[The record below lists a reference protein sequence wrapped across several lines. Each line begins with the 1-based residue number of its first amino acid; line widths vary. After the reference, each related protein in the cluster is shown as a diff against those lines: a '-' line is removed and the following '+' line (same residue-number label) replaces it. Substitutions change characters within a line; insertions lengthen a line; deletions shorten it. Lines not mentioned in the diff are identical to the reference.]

1 MPDSFISKYALS
13 GLLEI
18 DGGIYA
24 VADKNFKI
32 VWGSKSFKELLHK
45 DRIKGRT
52 ITGLFNEDI
61 QRKDL
66 EKISSEKKFRAHIH
80 SLSANLTISIVK
92 PKKKIE
98 GYLLKLD
105 VSGGVKIIPES
116 SAKQYERNVILQ
128 RELQDILSLMVKE
141 KSLTV
146 LSKKILAKASDATKS
161 FFGLILFPEEKKKY
175 SFLWYD
181 PLDSFSGRNE
191 LEKEIYSSFSFLT
204 KWLSMNKR
212 SLLALNHP
220 NNIGYNLARAF
231 SCESLIISPCILD
244 DNLSAVLI
252 VGRKDEVYPGFEITA
267 LEQFSAVLS
276 FAISSIKTSELNT
289 ALENRLLQAQKLET
303 IGKLSSGMA
312 HDFNNLLSSIF
323 GSVNLL
329 KKKMPQN
336 EDLIRLLDNI
346 ENCSIRAKDLTKG
359 LLSFGKPTPK
369 RKELIKPNLL
379 INEMLKVM
387 HQTFPHNITINSSID
402 DELYD
407 ISGNGTEIYQ
417 VLLNLCVNAKE
428 AINNKGIISLFA
440 KNISVSDKNISS
452 YPLLAKGKYINV
464 SVNDNGS
471 GISEENLNKI
481 FEPYFSTKEK
491 ESGSGSGL
499 GLYVTYGI
507 IKAHQ
512 GHIEVSSQP
521 GKGTTFDVFLPAYL
535 PAETK
540 ETAEPSEKIIMLADD
555 EVMLRDL
562 LAELLES
569 AGYNVIRVN
578 TGIEALKVLTEELKV
593 DLVILDYNMPEM
605 NGLECSEKIRSLNFT
620 MPVILSSGSMS
631 LNEKYDLDKAGITS
645 VLTKPY
651 EFDTM
656 LQTIQKLI

>member
-1 MPDSFISKYALS
+1 MPDSFISKYASS

-18 DGGIYA
+18 DGGVYA
-24 VADKNFKI
+24 VADKNFVMICAGKN
-32 VWGSKSFKELLHK
+32 FKEILNK
-45 DRIKGRT
+45 DRIKGKT
-52 ITGLFNEDI
+52 ITGLFKDDI
-61 QRKDL
+61 QKKDL
-66 EKISSEKKFRAHIH
+66 EKISSDKKLKTYIP
-80 SLSANLTISIVK
+80 SLSASLIISIVK
-92 PKKKIE
+92 SKKKTE

-105 VSGGVKIIPES
+105 TSKTLKAVPDDNT
-116 SAKQYERNVILQ
+116 KQYERNIQLH
-128 RELQDILSLMVKE
+128 RELQDILLLMVKE
-141 KSLTV
+141 KSLPV
-146 LSKKILAKASDATKS
+146 LSQKILAKAAETTKS

-175 SFLWYD
+175 SFLWFD
-181 PLDSFSGRNE
+181 PSDYYAGKNE
-191 LEKEIYSSFSFLT
+191 LEKEIYSGFSFLT

-220 NNIGYNLARAF
+220 NNIGYNFVQAF
-231 SCESLIISPCILD
+231 QCESLIISPCILE

-252 VGRKDEVYPGFEITA
+252 VGKRDEVYQASEINA
-267 LEQFSAVLS
+267 LEQFSALLS

-329 KKKMPQN
+329 KKKMPHN
-336 EDLIRLLDNI
+336 DDLVRLLDNI

-379 INEMLKVM
+379 ITEMLKVM
-387 HQTFPHNITINSSID
+387 HQTFPNNITINSSID
-402 DELYD
+402 EGLYD
-407 ISGNGTEIYQ
+407 ILGNGTEIYQ

-440 KNISVSDKNISS
+440 RNISVSDKNISS

-471 GISEENLNKI
+471 GISEDNLIKI

-491 ESGSGSGL
+491 ETGSGSGL

-512 GHIEVSSQP
+512 GHIEVSSQV
-521 GKGTTFDVFLPAYL
+521 GKGTTFDVFLPAHH
-535 PAETK
+535 PDET
-540 ETAEPSEKIIMLADD
+540 EGTSEPSEKIIMLADD
-555 EVMLRDL
+555 EIMLRDL

-569 AGYNVIRVN
+569 AGYNVIKVN

-631 LNEKYDLDKAGITS
+631 LNEKYDLKKAGITS
-645 VLTKPY
+645 LLTKPY

>member
-1 MPDSFISKYALS
+1 MPDSFISKYASS

-18 DGGIYA
+18 DGGVYA
-24 VADKNFKI
+24 VADKNFVMI
-32 VWGSKSFKELLHK
+32 CAGRNFKEILNK
-45 DRIKGRT
+45 DRIKGKT
-52 ITGLFNEDI
+52 ITGLFKDDI
-61 QRKDL
+61 QKKDL
-66 EKISSEKKFRAHIH
+66 EKISSDKKLKTYIP
-80 SLSANLTISIVK
+80 SLSASLIISIVK
-92 PKKKIE
+92 SKKKTE

-105 VSGGVKIIPES
+105 TSKTLKAVPDDNT
-116 SAKQYERNVILQ
+116 KQYERNIQLH
-128 RELQDILSLMVKE
+128 RELQDILLLMVKE
-141 KSLTV
+141 KSLPV
-146 LSKKILAKASDATKS
+146 LSQKILAKAAETTKS

-175 SFLWYD
+175 SFLWFD
-181 PLDSFSGRNE
+181 PSDYYAGKNE
-191 LEKEIYSSFSFLT
+191 LEKEIYSGFSFLT

-220 NNIGYNLARAF
+220 NNIGYNFVQAF
-231 SCESLIISPCILD
+231 QCESLIISPCILE

-252 VGRKDEVYPGFEITA
+252 VGKRDEVYQASEINA
-267 LEQFSAVLS
+267 LEQFSALLS

-329 KKKMPQN
+329 KKKMPHN
-336 EDLIRLLDNI
+336 DDLVRLLDNI

-379 INEMLKVM
+379 ITEMLKVM
-387 HQTFPHNITINSSID
+387 HQTFPNNITINSSID
-402 DELYD
+402 EGLYD
-407 ISGNGTEIYQ
+407 ILGNGTEIYQ

-440 KNISVSDKNISS
+440 RNISVSDKNISS

-471 GISEENLNKI
+471 GISEDNLIKI

-491 ESGSGSGL
+491 ETGSGSGL

-512 GHIEVSSQP
+512 GHIEVSSQV
-521 GKGTTFDVFLPAYL
+521 GKGTTFDVFLPAHH
-535 PAETK
+535 PDET
-540 ETAEPSEKIIMLADD
+540 EGTSEPSEKIIMLADD
-555 EVMLRDL
+555 EIMLRDL

-569 AGYNVIRVN
+569 AGYNVIKVN

-631 LNEKYDLDKAGITS
+631 LNEKYDLKKAGITS
-645 VLTKPY
+645 LLTKPY

>member
-1 MPDSFISKYALS
+1 MPDSFISKYASS

-18 DGGIYA
+18 DGGVYA
-24 VADKNFKI
+24 VADKNFVMICAGKN
-32 VWGSKSFKELLHK
+32 FKEILNK
-45 DRIKGRT
+45 DRIKGKT
-52 ITGLFNEDI
+52 ITGLFKDDI
-61 QRKDL
+61 QKKDL
-66 EKISSEKKFRAHIH
+66 EKISSDKKLKTYIP
-80 SLSANLTISIVK
+80 SLSASLIISIVK
-92 PKKKIE
+92 SKKKTE

-105 VSGGVKIIPES
+105 TSKTLKAVPDDNT
-116 SAKQYERNVILQ
+116 KQYERNIQLH
-128 RELQDILSLMVKE
+128 RELQDILLLMVKE
-141 KSLTV
+141 KSLPV
-146 LSKKILAKASDATKS
+146 LSQKILAKAAETTKS

-175 SFLWYD
+175 SFLWFD
-181 PLDSFSGRNE
+181 PSDYYAGKNE
-191 LEKEIYSSFSFLT
+191 LEKEIYSGFSFLT

-220 NNIGYNLARAF
+220 NNIGYNFVQAF
-231 SCESLIISPCILD
+231 QCESLIISPCILE

-252 VGRKDEVYPGFEITA
+252 VGKRDEVYQASEINA
-267 LEQFSAVLS
+267 LEQFSALLS

-329 KKKMPQN
+329 KKKMPPN
-336 EDLIRLLDNI
+336 DDLVRLLDNI

-379 INEMLKVM
+379 ITEMLKVM
-387 HQTFPHNITINSSID
+387 HQTFPNNITINSSID
-402 DELYD
+402 EGLYD
-407 ISGNGTEIYQ
+407 ILGNGTEIYQ

-440 KNISVSDKNISS
+440 RNISVSDKNISS

-471 GISEENLNKI
+471 GISEDNLIKI

-491 ESGSGSGL
+491 ETGSGSGL

-512 GHIEVSSQP
+512 GHIEVSSQV
-521 GKGTTFDVFLPAYL
+521 GKGTTFDVFLPAHH
-535 PAETK
+535 PDET
-540 ETAEPSEKIIMLADD
+540 EGTSEPSEKIIMLADD
-555 EVMLRDL
+555 EIMLRDL

-569 AGYNVIRVN
+569 AGYNVIKVN

-631 LNEKYDLDKAGITS
+631 LNEKYDLKKAGITS
-645 VLTKPY
+645 LLTKPY